1 VPQLGRF
8 THLWLAAVL
17 LAGCEPDS
25 QREKAAPAPTRAT
38 CLRLADQM
46 ERHLKD
52 EVLAKWFPACVD
64 KEHGGFHASFTQD
77 WKRGLDTSR
86 FLVFQGRMTWVSAK
100 VALCYPELAEAYKGY
115 ARHGAKFLNEVL
127 WDRECGGLFWGLDEQ
142 GRICGRFGAE
152 KHAYGIAFG
161 IYGAAAAY
169 AATQDAV
176 ALDLAQRAFA
186 WLDKNAHDSAN
197 GGYYEA
203 LSRAGQPL
211 LAPPSAGK
219 PQDGIGTLYGRKSM
233 NTHIHLLEAFTE
245 LYRVWPDKQLEAR
258 LRELLALVRDKIA
271 VPPGRLEMFF
281 TPDWRPVP
289 DHDSYGHDVE
299 AAFLL
304 LEAGAALKEGADA
317 KTQAVARSLVDHAL
331 EHGWDAEY
339 GGFYDKGGASTPA
352 FGLDKVWWTQAEGLN
367 ALLLMHEQFG
377 RATPKYFE
385 AFLKQWEFIW
395 KYQADH
401 KNGEWYDTVSREGK
415 PVPGQ
420 AKGQIWKAAYH
431 NGRALVNVTE
441 ALRRLGEK

>member
-1 VPQLGRF
+1 AKVDEWSGVSRMKTKSMKKLVSILF
-8 THLWLAAVL
+8 TILCLSPLHAQTNGVAYCNSGLRVAGGVVVVITVSTNPIRGTSVVLPIGVEMCSEVTNNPLWHF
-17 LAGCEPDS
+17 D
-25 QREKAAPAPTRAT
+25 
-38 CLRLADQM
+38 
-46 ERHLKD
+46 
-52 EVLAKWFPACVD
+52 F
-64 KEHGGFHASFTQD
+64 GGFGSNVTVLPRLDMMAS
-77 WKRGLDTSR
+77 S
-86 FLVFQGRMTWVSAK
+86 
-100 VALCYPELAEAYKGY
+100 GY
-115 ARHGAKFLNEVL
+115 M
-127 WDRECGGLFWGLDEQ
+127 
-142 GRICGRFGAE
+142 
-152 KHAYGIAFG
+152 
-161 IYGAAAAY
+161 Y
-169 AATQDAV
+169 A
-176 ALDLAQRAFA
+176 
-186 WLDKNAHDSAN
+186 
-197 GGYYEA
+197 G
-203 LSRAGQPL
+203 
-211 LAPPSAGK
+211 
-219 PQDGIGTLYGRKSM
+219 
-233 NTHIHLLEAFTE
+233 
-245 LYRVWPDKQLEAR
+245 
-258 LRELLALVRDKIA
+258 
-271 VPPGRLEMFF
+271 
-281 TPDWRPVP
+281 P